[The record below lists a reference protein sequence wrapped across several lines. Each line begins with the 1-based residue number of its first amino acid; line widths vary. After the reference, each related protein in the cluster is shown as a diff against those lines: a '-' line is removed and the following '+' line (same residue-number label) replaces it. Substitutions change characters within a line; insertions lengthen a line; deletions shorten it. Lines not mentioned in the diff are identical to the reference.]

1 MSVKSCVNERI
12 VFFVCPMVG
21 LYSNIIA
28 LIVYI
33 CSKKKKGMNDNELVN
48 YTKEERK
55 THILK
60 EINLHTRVSF
70 ETLSS
75 QLFVSE
81 DTVRRDINELELE
94 SLLIKVKGGAMTK
107 AYHHSSSST
116 QTYAEESKKIIAN
129 KTIGLLHDGMVLLIG
144 GGTTI
149 REFIRM
155 IPSDLNLT
163 IFTVSIL
170 SAVELLDK
178 PNIKT
183 IMIGGSIS
191 SYSQMCVSGDVYHQL
206 GNIKADL
213 LVLGTNALDIE
224 GGFSDS
230 DWETVQ
236 VKKAM
241 IQASHKTAILTIS
254 EKLDTVLKM
263 KIANLSEVDFVVTE
277 VDSNNEKLQSYKQA
291 VPSLI
296 FL

>member
-1 MSVKSCVNERI
+1 MS
-12 VFFVCPMVG
+12 
-21 LYSNIIA
+21 
-28 LIVYI
+28 
-33 CSKKKKGMNDNELVN
+33 NDNEVIN

-55 THILK
+55 NLIIK

-70 ETLSS
+70 ETLSAK
-75 QLFVSE
+75 LFVSE
-81 DTVRRDINELELE
+81 DTVRRDINELESE

-107 AYHHSSSST
+107 AYHHASSNN
-116 QTYAEESKKIIAN
+116 QTYAGESKQIIAQ
-129 KTIGLLHDGMVLLIG
+129 KTLGLLHDGMVLLIG

-149 REFIRM
+149 REFIRL
-155 IPSDLNLT
+155 IPDDLNLT
-163 IFTVSIL
+163 IFTVTVL

-178 PNIKT
+178 PNVKI

-191 SYSQMCVSGDVYHQL
+191 SYSQMCVSGDVYNQL
-206 GNIKADL
+206 ANIKVDL
-213 LVLGTNALDIE
+213 LILGTNALDIE

-241 IQASHKTAILTIS
+241 IQASEKTAILTIS

-263 KIANLSEVDFVVTE
+263 KIANLSEVNYVVTE
-277 VDSNNEKLQSYKQA
+277 VDPNDEKLQSYKKA
-291 VPSLI
+291 VPSLV

>member
-1 MSVKSCVNERI
+1 
-12 VFFVCPMVG
+12 
-21 LYSNIIA
+21 
-28 LIVYI
+28 
-33 CSKKKKGMNDNELVN
+33 MNDNELVN

-55 THILK
+55 AHILK
-60 EINLHTRVSF
+60 QINLHTRVSF
-70 ETLSS
+70 DTLSS

-81 DTVRRDINELELE
+81 DTIRRDINELELE

-107 AYHHSSSST
+107 AYHHSSST
-116 QTYAEESKKIIAN
+116 QTYAGESKMIIAN
-129 KTIGLLHDGMVLLIG
+129 KTIGLLRDGMVLLIG

-155 IPSDLNLT
+155 IPNDMNLT

-206 GNIKADL
+206 ANIKPDL
-213 LVLGTNALDIE
+213 LILGTNALDIE

-241 IQASHKTAILTIS
+241 IQASNKTAILTIS

-277 VDSNNEKLQSYKQA
+277 VDADHEKLQSYKQA
-291 VPSLI
+291 VPSLV
-296 FL
+296 FV

>member
-1 MSVKSCVNERI
+1 MS
-12 VFFVCPMVG
+12 
-21 LYSNIIA
+21 
-28 LIVYI
+28 
-33 CSKKKKGMNDNELVN
+33 NDNEVVN

-55 THILK
+55 NLILK

-70 ETLSS
+70 ETLSTK
-75 QLFVSE
+75 LFVSE
-81 DTVRRDINELELE
+81 DTVRRDINELESE

-107 AYHHSSSST
+107 AYHHSST
-116 QTYAEESKKIIAN
+116 NNQTYAGESKQIIAQ
-129 KTIGLLHDGMVLLIG
+129 KTLGLLHDGMVLLIG

-149 REFIRM
+149 REFIRL
-155 IPSDLNLT
+155 IPDDLNLT
-163 IFTVSIL
+163 IFTVTVL

-178 PNIKT
+178 PNVKI

-191 SYSQMCVSGDVYHQL
+191 SYSQMCVSGDVYNQL
-206 GNIKADL
+206 ANIKVDL
-213 LVLGTNALDIE
+213 LILGTNALDIE

-241 IQASHKTAILTIS
+241 IQASEKTAILTIS

-263 KIANLSEVDFVVTE
+263 KIANLSEVDYVVTE
-277 VDSNNEKLQSYKQA
+277 VDPNDEKLQSYKKA
-291 VPSLI
+291 VPSLV